1 MRLQITYSGQEKGMA
16 TIDAQDPRNQVPRAH
31 IAHVIQMNLD
41 SPNKLHAAFKQA
53 IGALLVTD
61 NKEFLDVGILRYIS
75 DQPQE
80 KLVIGFRLQLTRRGE
95 YDNLSACLN
104 LPCKLSPCPDGGK

>member
-1 MRLQITYSGQEKGMA
+1 MQASLRGTLSSCQAPFVRLQITYSGQEKGMA

-41 SPNKLHAAFKQA
+41 SPTKLHAAFKQA
-53 IGALLVTD
+53 FGALLVTD

-80 KLVIGFRLQLTRRGE
+80 KLVIGFRSLV
-95 YDNLSACLN
+95 D
-104 LPCKLSPCPDGGK
+104 